1 MEITLLHLIRSIHLS
16 YTRGLSRWS
25 LHQASGFQDIVG
37 GGNGNVTKDCKYL
50 RKVGWDV
57 AHWIDLA
64 VSDVKEG
71 KVGALKDF
79 FSNFISRTNSFAD
92 TLNRGKGYSS

>member
-1 MEITLLHLIRSIHLS
+1 M
-16 YTRGLSRWS
+16 
-25 LHQASGFQDIVG
+25 G
-37 GGNGNVTKDCKYL
+37 GKDTNVTKDSKYL
-50 RKVGWDV
+50 RKVGWDA

-71 KVGALKDF
+71 KVGASKEF

-92 TLNRGKGYSS
+92 TLNRGKGYSLFIYI